1 LVANQKLKDQL
12 AAQERLVAALQDYA
26 RLAKLQYDG
35 GYTSYT
41 PALQAE
47 QTLSPAEL
55 QLAAVRA
62 SVFTSAA
69 NTYKA
74 MGGGW
79 IATADALTTGGASVP
94 ADSPRAEA

>member
-1 LVANQKLKDQL
+1 MAPNDT
-12 AAQERLVAALQDYA
+12 
-26 RLAKLQYDG
+26 
-35 GYTSYT
+35 TSG
-41 PALQAE
+41 AE
-47 QTLSPAEL
+47 ETLFPAEL

-79 IATADALTTGGASVP
+79 IAVADSLTTGGASVP
-94 ADSPRAEA
+94 PDSRVAEQPLF